1 MTRVIRNIAALMVA
15 AGVATVG
22 DAAAQDIPFAGNRP
36 QSFSFYDVKPGESY
50 DTVGQ
55 YAQFNSDGRAFD
67 SSGKKV
73 DGLGGHTFVGLTQ
86 PLHRGKT
93 ASGLNWFITGVLPEI
108 SVQQPGF
115 ALSGLGDPLVGGGMF
130 LNPDAATN
138 VGFLALVQV
147 PVGTAN
153 ISTHTWSLWPSVFYD
168 SWFGKVNIDAHVG
181 GIIRQTEYGNGN
193 NVNPGNTVHANLRG
207 GYSLFDLSW
216 KDAWYPIPY
225 VALDYQKTG
234 KTTGNSGA
242 DPLGTQVPGPD
253 SSETALGVGI
263 LFQLKQ
269 KKFYDQFTVHYSRSV
284 SGKNTTFT
292 NGLFIQYF
300 HYW

>member
-1 MTRVIRNIAALMVA
+1 MTRMIRNIAIAMMCTTASAPAVA
-15 AGVATVG
+15 
-22 DAAAQDIPFAGNRP
+22 QIPFAGDRP
-36 QSFSFYDVKPGESY
+36 QSFAFYDVKPGESY

-55 YAQFNSDGRAFD
+55 YVQSNNDSRAFD
-67 SSGKKV
+67 SRGNKV

-93 ASGLNWFITGVLPEI
+93 ESGLNWFITGVLPEI
-108 SVQQPGF
+108 SLQQPGF
-115 ALSGLGDPLVGGGMF
+115 AVSGLGDPLVGGGMF

-147 PVGTAN
+147 PVGSAN
-153 ISTHTWSLWPSVFYD
+153 ISTHTWSVWPSVFYD
-168 SWFGKVNIDAHVG
+168 SWFGKVNVDGHVG
-181 GIIRQTEYGNGN
+181 AIIRQTEYGNGN
-193 NVNPGNTVHANLRG
+193 NVNPGNTVHANLRA
-207 GYSLFDLSW
+207 GYSLLDLTW

-234 KTTGNSGA
+234 KTIGNNGV

-253 SSETALGVGI
+253 SNETTLGVGV

-269 KKFYDQFTVHYSRSV
+269 KKFYDQLTVHYSRTV
-284 SGKNTTFT
+284 SGKNTSLT